1 MNKWKMEI
9 KRAASS
15 RFISHLRRRFMAIHI
30 RQALYY
36 IHICGTLSL
45 YRAPVI
51 ESLYRTT
58 RITCELISTD
68 INNE

>member
-36 IHICGTLSL
+36 IHICENALIASSPC
-45 YRAPVI
+45 YRI
-51 ESLYRTT
+51 F
-58 RITCELISTD
+58 ISYKRA
-68 INNE
+68 